1 MRENLLRFINW
12 LRFINLLSAAAV
24 FGLALAHALEI
35 PGKRGLDST
44 QWLAVQ
50 QSFYGGF
57 APIGGLAEVLGL
69 VTSLLLLLPLRKR
82 PRALVQTVIGA
93 LCFLGMLLIY
103 FFVNRPINSRIAS
116 WTPTTIPDDW
126 TFYRNL
132 WDYAHLGTTLLATV
146 AIVLLLLAALMPDAP
161 REVQQPA
168 AQDASTSR

>member
-1 MRENLLRFINW
+1 MRENLLRFVNW
-12 LRFINLLSAAAV
+12 IRFINLLSAAIA
-24 FGLALAHALEI
+24 FGLALAHTLEI

-57 APIGGLAEVLGL
+57 ALVGVTAELLGL
-69 VTSLLLLLPLRKR
+69 ITCLLLLLPLRKR

-132 WDYAHLGTTLLATV
+132 WDYSRLGAALLATV

-161 REVQQPA
+161 REATQPA
-168 AQDASTSR
+168 AQTKSANQ